1 MCAHI
6 VWFFL
11 QPRVLLHG
19 AAHVVLVV
27 KSLPVNETNKH
38 TVNQLYS
45 NTIFKNI
52 KKKKCSSLGNHVSQ
66 RPKMKENNT
75 WGVGEG
81 YT

>member
-1 MCAHI
+1 M
-6 VWFFL
+6 FL

-27 KSLPVNETNKH
+27 NSLPVNETNKH

-52 KKKKCSSLGNHVSQ
+52 KKKKVFQPGKSPES
-66 RPKMKENNT
+66 KTKDEKNNA